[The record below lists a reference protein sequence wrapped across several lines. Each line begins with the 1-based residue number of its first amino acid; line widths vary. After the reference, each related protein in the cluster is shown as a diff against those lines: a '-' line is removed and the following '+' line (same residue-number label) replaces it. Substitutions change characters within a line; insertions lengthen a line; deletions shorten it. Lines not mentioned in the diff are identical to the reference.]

1 VDLTVNSQPS
11 EGLDVTGATTF
22 EASSVT
28 VGNSVTLTLNG
39 SQLTGTTITGP
50 GSVNLV
56 GDVAAADVTPL
67 LAADPAL
74 AGIVLTDATS
84 LTGSAADLVD
94 VLDDVTLD
102 SGTDINITATSAAS
116 VDQAEQLADATNG
129 TVSLNIQDDLTDVLA
144 AAAQTTADAKNGL
157 AVAGTVTVDDLDAGD
172 EQVSFDNDQAAMA
185 ATTIDFTDGAATLSK
200 SEFDEIVT
208 DLSLTDADAITVT
221 GVAAVDVLTVD
232 AELAGT
238 GTGADTIV
246 VSDGETISLSS
257 TDFQGLNA
265 TLAATTPGTGTDATL
280 TVTGVANGE
289 SLTATDLV
297 DTFEV
302 DGLTVGQN
310 AVIAGFEIGDG
321 IDTGEVT
328 LAARVDGSFASDG
341 VFEFFVTNDGT
352 NTSITYEVA
361 DDNNIVSDTAT
372 VTLTGVALDNTDFS
386 NDAGVL
392 TYVEVA

>member
-1 VDLTVNSQPS
+1 M
-11 EGLDVTGATTF
+11 
-22 EASSVT
+22 
-28 VGNSVTLTLNG
+28 
-39 SQLTGTTITGP
+39 
-50 GSVNLV
+50 
-56 GDVAAADVTPL
+56 
-67 LAADPAL
+67 
-74 AGIVLTDATS
+74 
-84 LTGSAADLVD
+84 
-94 VLDDVTLD
+94 
-102 SGTDINITATSAAS
+102 
-116 VDQAEQLADATNG
+116 
-129 TVSLNIQDDLTDVLA
+129 TDVLA

-302 DGLTVGQN
+302 DGLIVSQN
-310 AVIAGFEIGDG
+310 AVIAGFEIGDS
-321 IDTGEVT
+321 IDTGVT
-328 LAARVDGSFASDG
+328 GLAERGDGLFAVDAA
-341 VFEFFVTNDGT
+341 FEYFVDTAGT
-352 NTSITYEVA
+352 DTVITYEV
-361 DDNNIVSDTAT
+361 SDGNTAA
-372 VTLTGVALDNTDFS
+372 VVLTGVALTNADFGVDN
-386 NDAGVL
+386 GVL
-392 TYVEVA
+392 TYEAIA